1 MPNFALDDLYE
12 EYNAKTLRT
21 LLNRMLKKN
30 PEYAGCTIV
39 TYVVNDSGETRMMV
53 CPTRDEVRQI
63 FLSPHCRDARTVR
76 AADKPEES
84 EEADAA

>member
-1 MPNFALDDLYE
+1 MPNFALEDLQE
-12 EYNAKTLRT
+12 EYRSKNMRT
-21 LLNRMLKKN
+21 LVNRMLKKH
-30 PEYAGCTIV
+30 PDWTECAIV
-39 TYVVNDSGETRMMV
+39 AYVVKDTEETRVMV

-76 AADKPEES
+76 PADPVEET